1 MTTRE
6 VSNEKGITET
16 SRENGLTITKQ
27 GFHTARFSANISAEH
42 GKLFAPTIVG
52 NTLILTQGNL
62 LLTARLIRADPSNL
76 NPELQ
81 KLVDAGHIPTHRL
94 HGDVGVLMLDC
105 YHLGSGNEGA
115 MPHYQLKPVLFKW
128 QEHLDPTE
136 QVLHP
141 LTRWHQTTQQKYK
154 NWLRSKS

>member
-81 KLVDAGHIPTHRL
+81 KLVDVWRYTDAQTAWGCRSANAGLLPP
-94 HGDVGVLMLDC
+94 
-105 YHLGSGNEGA
+105 GA
-115 MPHYQLKPVLFKW
+115 LAMRGRCR
-128 QEHLDPTE
+128 TI
-136 QVLHP
+136 
-141 LTRWHQTTQQKYK
+141 
-154 NWLRSKS
+154 S